1 MKRRKKKKSLA
12 FRIWAILLSILLL
25 IGFGLLIYQVVKMN
39 FVPSRL
45 MIPVSMALALVAL
58 IFVFLINFFT
68 NHIPSKIFLSLLVI
82 CLVFVSGMGN
92 YYVYKTSHMI
102 EKVTT
107 NEGKVKNI
115 VSVIALTNSNI
126 QDITDLSTSN
136 KVAVLKS
143 IDTYGTKKS
152 IKDVCKQFDVEK
164 KSELPFTIDS
174 ANSVQEAVNS
184 LYNEDVDAIIIN
196 ETYRTNI
203 KEMESFSDFDEN
215 TKVIY
220 QTVYYTE
227 AKNDALAVSDITN
240 EPFSILISG
249 NDTYGDV
256 GELSRSDVNMVV
268 TINPLTSTVLLTS
281 IPRDTYMPTYCDA
294 TETCVIGAMDKIT
307 HTGIYGINTTQRT
320 VENFLDME
328 INYTF
333 RANFS
338 SVIDIV
344 DALGGVDIYVEEG
357 MAVSTFYADHTLEGV
372 TEGWNHLDGKRALA
386 YARERHA
393 YLDGDNQRVRNQQQV
408 LMAIFEKATSTDIIT
423 KYASLLDALSK
434 DFETNLTTNEITD
447 LIKFQIQA
455 MPEWKFESYQIT
467 GYGDMLN
474 CAALGSE
481 ASVTVPYDESIRI
494 AQEKIRAVL
503 DGKSSDTVEDT
514 LDATISEGA
523 LSSEEIDA
531 QVQADLYA
539 YGYGYY

>member
-126 QDITDLSTSN
+126 QDVTDLSTSN

-434 DFETNLTTNEITD
+434 AFETNLTTNEITN

>member
-12 FRIWAILLSILLL
+12 FRIWTILLSILLL

-102 EKVTT
+102 KKVTT

-164 KSELPFTIDS
+164 KSELPFKIDS

-434 DFETNLTTNEITD
+434 AFETNLTTNEITD

>member
-25 IGFGLLIYQVVKMN
+25 IGFGLLICQVVKMN

-102 EKVTT
+102 KKVTT

-434 DFETNLTTNEITD
+434 AFETNLTTNEITD

>member
-102 EKVTT
+102 KKVTT

-152 IKDVCKQFDVEK
+152 KKDVCKQFDVEK

-203 KEMESFSDFDEN
+203 KEIESFSDFDEN

-434 DFETNLTTNEITD
+434 AFETNLTTNEITD

>member
-102 EKVTT
+102 KKVTT

-203 KEMESFSDFDEN
+203 KEMESFYDFDEN

-434 DFETNLTTNEITD
+434 AFETNLTTNEITN

>member
-68 NHIPSKIFLSLLVI
+68 NHISSKIFLSLLVI

-102 EKVTT
+102 KKVTT

-203 KEMESFSDFDEN
+203 KEIESFSDFDEN

-320 VENFLDME
+320 VENFLDVE

-434 DFETNLTTNEITD
+434 AFETNLTTNEITD

>member
-203 KEMESFSDFDEN
+203 KEMESFSDFD
-215 TKVIY
+215 
-220 QTVYYTE
+220 
-227 AKNDALAVSDITN
+227 
-240 EPFSILISG
+240 
-249 NDTYGDV
+249 
-256 GELSRSDVNMVV
+256 
-268 TINPLTSTVLLTS
+268 
-281 IPRDTYMPTYCDA
+281 
-294 TETCVIGAMDKIT
+294 
-307 HTGIYGINTTQRT
+307 
-320 VENFLDME
+320 
-328 INYTF
+328 
-333 RANFS
+333 
-338 SVIDIV
+338 
-344 DALGGVDIYVEEG
+344 
-357 MAVSTFYADHTLEGV
+357 
-372 TEGWNHLDGKRALA
+372 
-386 YARERHA
+386 
-393 YLDGDNQRVRNQQQV
+393 
-408 LMAIFEKATSTDIIT
+408 
-423 KYASLLDALSK
+423 
-434 DFETNLTTNEITD
+434 
-447 LIKFQIQA
+447 
-455 MPEWKFESYQIT
+455 
-467 GYGDMLN
+467 
-474 CAALGSE
+474 
-481 ASVTVPYDESIRI
+481 
-494 AQEKIRAVL
+494 
-503 DGKSSDTVEDT
+503 
-514 LDATISEGA
+514 
-523 LSSEEIDA
+523 
-531 QVQADLYA
+531 
-539 YGYGYY
+539 

>member
-12 FRIWAILLSILLL
+12 FRIWTILLSILLL

-203 KEMESFSDFDEN
+203 KEIESFSDFDEN

-434 DFETNLTTNEITD
+434 AFETNLTTNEITD

>member
-102 EKVTT
+102 KKVTT

-136 KVAVLKS
+136 KVSVLKS

-434 DFETNLTTNEITD
+434 AFETNLTTNEITD

>member
-102 EKVTT
+102 KKVTT

-203 KEMESFSDFDEN
+203 KEIESFSDFDEN

-434 DFETNLTTNEITD
+434 AFETNLITD

>member
-102 EKVTT
+102 KKVTT

-184 LYNEDVDAIIIN
+184 LYNEEVDAIIIN

-203 KEMESFSDFDEN
+203 KEIESFSDFDEN

-434 DFETNLTTNEITD
+434 AFETNLTTNEITD

>member
-25 IGFGLLIYQVVKMN
+25 IGFGLLICQVVKMN

-203 KEMESFSDFDEN
+203 KEIESFSDFDEN

-434 DFETNLTTNEITD
+434 AFETNLTTNEITD

>member
-68 NHIPSKIFLSLLVI
+68 NHTPSKIFLSLLVI

-203 KEMESFSDFDEN
+203 KEIESFSDFDEN

-344 DALGGVDIYVEEG
+344 DALGVVDIYVEEG

-434 DFETNLTTNEITD
+434 AFETNLTTNEITD

>member
-25 IGFGLLIYQVVKMN
+25 IGFGLLIYHVVKMN

-203 KEMESFSDFDEN
+203 KEIESFSDFDEN

-434 DFETNLTTNEITD
+434 AFETNLTTNEITD

>member
-102 EKVTT
+102 KKVTT

-203 KEMESFSDFDEN
+203 KEIESFSDFDEN

-320 VENFLDME
+320 VENFLNME

-434 DFETNLTTNEITD
+434 AFETNLTTNEITD

>member
-320 VENFLDME
+320 VENFLDMK

-434 DFETNLTTNEITD
+434 AFETNLTTNEITD

>member
-102 EKVTT
+102 KKVTT

-203 KEMESFSDFDEN
+203 KEIESFSDFDEN

-434 DFETNLTTNEITD
+434 AFETNLTTNEITN

>member
-102 EKVTT
+102 KKVTT

-434 DFETNLTTNEITD
+434 AFETNLTTNEITD

>member
-12 FRIWAILLSILLL
+12 FRIWTILLSILLL

-434 DFETNLTTNEITD
+434 AFETNLTTNEITD

>member
-102 EKVTT
+102 KKVTT

-434 DFETNLTTNEITD
+434 AFETNLTTNEITD

-467 GYGDMLN
+467 GYVDMLN

>member
-1 MKRRKKKKSLA
+1 
-12 FRIWAILLSILLL
+12 
-25 IGFGLLIYQVVKMN
+25 MN

-68 NHIPSKIFLSLLVI
+68 NHTPSKIFLSLLVI

-434 DFETNLTTNEITD
+434 AFETNLTTNEITD

>member
-102 EKVTT
+102 KKVTT

-320 VENFLDME
+320 VENFLDVE

-434 DFETNLTTNEITD
+434 AFETNLTTNEITD

>member
-12 FRIWAILLSILLL
+12 FRIWAILLSMLLL

-68 NHIPSKIFLSLLVI
+68 NHTPSKIFLSLLVI

-203 KEMESFSDFDEN
+203 KEIESFSDFDEN

-434 DFETNLTTNEITD
+434 AFETNLTTNEITD

>member
-68 NHIPSKIFLSLLVI
+68 NHTPSKIFLSLLVI

-203 KEMESFSDFDEN
+203 KEIESFSDFDEN

-434 DFETNLTTNEITD
+434 AFETNLTTNEITD

>member
-68 NHIPSKIFLSLLVI
+68 NHTPSKIFLSLLVI

-434 DFETNLTTNEITD
+434 AFETNLTTNEITD

>member
-102 EKVTT
+102 KKVTT

-320 VENFLDME
+320 VENFLDVE

-333 RANFS
+333 TANFS

-434 DFETNLTTNEITD
+434 AFETNLTTNEITD

>member
-68 NHIPSKIFLSLLVI
+68 NHTPSKIFLSLLVI

-107 NEGKVKNI
+107 NEEKVKNI

-203 KEMESFSDFDEN
+203 KEIESFSDFDEN

-434 DFETNLTTNEITD
+434 AFETNLTTNEITD

>member
-25 IGFGLLIYQVVKMN
+25 IGFGLLICQVVKMN

-68 NHIPSKIFLSLLVI
+68 NHTPSKIFLSLLVI

-203 KEMESFSDFDEN
+203 KEIESFSDFDEN

-434 DFETNLTTNEITD
+434 AFETNLTTNEITD

>member
-102 EKVTT
+102 KKVTT

-184 LYNEDVDAIIIN
+184 LYNEEVDAIIIN

-434 DFETNLTTNEITD
+434 AFETNLTTNEITD

>member
-45 MIPVSMALALVAL
+45 MIPVSMALALIAL

-203 KEMESFSDFDEN
+203 KEIESFSDFDEN

-434 DFETNLTTNEITD
+434 AFETNLTTNEITD

>member
-25 IGFGLLIYQVVKMN
+25 IGFGLLICQVVKMN

-68 NHIPSKIFLSLLVI
+68 NHTPSKIFLSLLVI

-102 EKVTT
+102 KKVTT

-203 KEMESFSDFDEN
+203 KEIESFSDFDEN

-434 DFETNLTTNEITD
+434 AFETNLTTNEITD

>member
-68 NHIPSKIFLSLLVI
+68 NHTPSKIFLSLLVI

-102 EKVTT
+102 KKVTT

-203 KEMESFSDFDEN
+203 KEIESFSDFDEN

-434 DFETNLTTNEITD
+434 AFETNLTTNEITD

>member
-39 FVPSRL
+39 FIPSRL

-434 DFETNLTTNEITD
+434 AFETNLTTNEITD

>member
-102 EKVTT
+102 KKVTT

-184 LYNEDVDAIIIN
+184 LYNEEVDAIIIN

-203 KEMESFSDFDEN
+203 KEIESFSDFDEN

-320 VENFLDME
+320 VENFLDVE

-434 DFETNLTTNEITD
+434 AFETNLTTNEITD

>member
-45 MIPVSMALALVAL
+45 MIPVSMALALIAL

-102 EKVTT
+102 KKVTT

-184 LYNEDVDAIIIN
+184 LYNEEVDAIIIN

-203 KEMESFSDFDEN
+203 KEIESFSDFDEN

-434 DFETNLTTNEITD
+434 AFETNLTTNEITD

>member
-423 KYASLLDALSK
+423 KYASLLYALSK
-434 DFETNLTTNEITD
+434 AFETNLTTNEITD

>member
-434 DFETNLTTNEITD
+434 AFETNLTTNEITD